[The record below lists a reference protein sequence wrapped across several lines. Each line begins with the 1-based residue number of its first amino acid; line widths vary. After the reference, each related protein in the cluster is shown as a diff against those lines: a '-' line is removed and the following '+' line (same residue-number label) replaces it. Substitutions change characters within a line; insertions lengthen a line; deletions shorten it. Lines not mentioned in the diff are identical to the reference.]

1 MARFLLIVAVCYC
14 AYCAQLALGLEN
26 AMRREH
32 IEENVDSNVDRFE
45 NTANTRNVIQ
55 QSDMS
60 IEFAEM
66 NVPKKLRG
74 RRKTASDVSHMDNNS
89 PFGNEYDEFSS
100 GEYLARTKRHAGG
113 HGHAKGGTTTDNA
126 RNDELAA
133 VFVRKLFE
141 QFGDG
146 DKQTMNALGFEKML
160 KHLGLYRLLE
170 DGDVG
175 DLGAATGV
183 DAPAPTSSNEEVS
196 LI

>member
-26 AMRREH
+26 AMRRDH
-32 IEENVDSNVDRFE
+32 IEEIVDSNVDRF
-45 NTANTRNVIQ
+45 TSTRKEIR

-60 IEFAEM
+60 IEFAEK

-74 RRKTASDVSHMDNNS
+74 RRKMAGDVSYMDNNNS
-89 PFGNEYDEFSS
+89 PFSNEYEEFSN
-100 GEYLARTKRHAGG
+100 GGYFVRAKRHAGG
-113 HGHAKGGTTTDNA
+113 HGHAKGTIDTA
-126 RNDELAA
+126 QNDEHAA

-146 DKQTMNALGFEKML
+146 DKQIMNAVGFEKML
-160 KHLGLYRLLE
+160 KHLGLYRLIE

-183 DAPAPTSSNEEVS
+183 NAPPSASNNEEVS
-196 LI
+196 LD